1 MEVPSPKEIRQVRR
15 RAGLTQ
21 KQAAEVIE
29 LHTRTWQKYEGGEVE
44 IHPVMWA
51 HFVHLVSQPGFKPAS
66 ERERGTRTERP
77 KKAVAE

>member
-1 MEVPSPKEIRQVRR
+1 MKIPAPEEIRQVRR

-21 KQAAEVIE
+21 KQAAETLE
-29 LHTRTWQKYEGGEVE
+29 LHTRTWQKYEGGTVE

-66 ERERGTRTERP
+66 QRKRGTRREKP
-77 KKAVAE
+77 KKSVA